1 MERIRKP
8 VVAGSFYPARED
20 LLKRMIEDCF
30 LDHYGPGEVP
40 LAVESREKRTIV
52 GLISPHAGY
61 VYSGPVAA
69 HGFSQIGKEQ
79 KPDTI
84 VIIGPNHTG
93 IGSCP
98 VSVYPAGRWKTPL
111 GDLKVNESLAE
122 KIVGASGLF
131 SSDYSAHISE
141 HSIEVQLPFLQFL
154 FQDKFEIVPI
164 SMSDQTL
171 RTSFEL
177 GDAIAQSAEG
187 ERILVIASTDFT
199 HYESSDKAKQ
209 KDQEAL
215 AQILRMD
222 AQGLMETVN
231 RLQISM
237 CGAGP
242 VAAMLVAADKIGA
255 SKARVLSYQTSGNV
269 TGDDSSVVGYASVAV
284 LL

>member
-30 LDHYGPGEVP
+30 LDDYGPGEVP
-40 LAVESREKRTIV
+40 LAVESRKKRTVV

-69 HGFSQIGKEQ
+69 HGFSQISKEQ
-79 KPDTI
+79 EPDTI
-84 VIIGPNHTG
+84 VIVGPNHTG
-93 IGSCP
+93 IGYP
-98 VSVYPAGRWKTPL
+98 VSVYPEGRWKTPL
-111 GDLKVNESLAE
+111 GDLKVNVSLAE
-122 KIVGASGLF
+122 KIVGASELF
-131 SSDYSAHISE
+131 SSEHSAHMSE

-154 FQDKFEIVPI
+154 FQDKFSIVPI
-164 SMSDQTL
+164 SMGDQTIEA
-171 RTSFEL
+171 SFEL
-177 GDAIAQSAEG
+177 GDAIARAAEG

-199 HYESSDKAKQ
+199 HYESLDKAKQ

-215 AQILRMD
+215 AQILDMD
-222 AQGLMETVN
+222 ARGLMETVD
-231 RLQISM
+231 RSQISM

-242 VAAMLVAADKIGA
+242 VAAMLVAADKMGA

-269 TGDDSSVVGYASVAV
+269 TGDNSSVVGYASVVV